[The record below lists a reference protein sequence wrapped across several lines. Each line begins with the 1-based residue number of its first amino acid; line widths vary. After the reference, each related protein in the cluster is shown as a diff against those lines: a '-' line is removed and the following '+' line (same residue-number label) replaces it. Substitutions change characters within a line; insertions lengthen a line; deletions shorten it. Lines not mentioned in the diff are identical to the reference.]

1 MLVETM
7 PTVSCRY
14 SGELRCVATHQRS
27 GAVLMTDAPIDNA
40 GKGEAFSPTDLVATA
55 LATCMLTIMGI
66 TANSRGW
73 SIEGSTA
80 DVDKQM
86 TESGPRRVEALRV
99 HLKLAQ
105 HLSEEQR
112 SLLQRVAEQC
122 PVKRSLDPS
131 IHLELIW
138 S

>member
-1 MLVETM
+1 M

-14 SGELRCVATHQRS
+14 RGELRCEATHHGS
-27 GAVLMTDAPIDNA
+27 GAVLITDAPIDNA
-40 GKGEAFSPTDLVATA
+40 GKGEEFSPTDLLATSV
-55 LATCMLTIMGI
+55 ATCMLTIMGI
-66 TANSRGW
+66 TAKSRNW

-80 DVDKQM
+80 DVEKQM
-86 TESGPRRVEALRV
+86 TQSGPRKVEKLRV
-99 HLKLAQ
+99 HLKLPQ
-105 HLSEEQR
+105 QLSNEQR

>member
-1 MLVETM
+1 M

-14 SGELRCVATHQRS
+14 RGELRCEATHHGS
-27 GAVLMTDAPIDNA
+27 GAVLITDAPIDNA
-40 GKGEAFSPTDLVATA
+40 GKGEEFSPTDLLATSV
-55 LATCMLTIMGI
+55 ATCMLTIMGI
-66 TANSRGW
+66 TAKSRNW

-80 DVDKQM
+80 DVEKQM
-86 TESGPRRVEALRV
+86 TQSGPRKVEKLRV
-99 HLKLAQ
+99 RLKLPQ
-105 HLSEEQR
+105 HLSNEQR
-112 SLLQRVAEQC
+112 ALLQRVAEQC

>member
-1 MLVETM
+1 M

-14 SGELRCVATHQRS
+14 RGELRCEATHHGS
-27 GAVLMTDAPIDNA
+27 GAVLITDAPIDNA
-40 GKGEAFSPTDLVATA
+40 GKGEEFSPTDLLATSV
-55 LATCMLTIMGI
+55 ATCMLTIMGI
-66 TANSRGW
+66 TAKSRNW

-80 DVDKQM
+80 NVEKQM
-86 TESGPRRVEALRV
+86 TQSGPRKVEKLRV
-99 HLKLAQ
+99 HLKLPQ
-105 HLSEEQR
+105 QLSNEQR

>member
-1 MLVETM
+1 MLI
-7 PTVSCRY
+7 
-14 SGELRCVATHQRS
+14 
-27 GAVLMTDAPIDNA
+27 TDAPIDNA
-40 GKGEAFSPTDLVATA
+40 GKGEEFSPTDLLATSV
-55 LATCMLTIMGI
+55 ATCMLTIMGI
-66 TANSRGW
+66 TAKSRNW

-80 DVDKQM
+80 NVEKQM
-86 TESGPRRVEALRV
+86 TQSGPRKVEKLRV
-99 HLKLAQ
+99 HLKLPQ
-105 HLSEEQR
+105 QLSNEQR

>member
-1 MLVETM
+1 M
-7 PTVSCRY
+7 PTVSCR
-14 SGELRCVATHQRS
+14 SRGELRCEATHHGS
-27 GAVLMTDAPIDNA
+27 GAVLITDAPIDNA
-40 GKGEAFSPTDLVATA
+40 GKGEEFSPTDLLATSV
-55 LATCMLTIMGI
+55 ATCMLTIMGI
-66 TANSRGW
+66 TAKSRNW

-80 DVDKQM
+80 DVEKQM
-86 TESGPRRVEALRV
+86 TKSGPRKVEKLRV
-99 HLKLAQ
+99 HLKLPQ
-105 HLSEEQR
+105 QLSNEQR

>member
-1 MLVETM
+1 M

-14 SGELRCVATHQRS
+14 SGELRCEATHHGS
-27 GAVLMTDAPIDNA
+27 AAVLMTDAPIDNA
-40 GKGEAFSPTDLVATA
+40 GKGEEFSPTDLLATA

-66 TANSRGW
+66 TARSRNW

-86 TESGPRRVEALRV
+86 SQSGPRRVERLRV
-99 HLKLAQ
+99 RLNLPE

-112 SLLQRVAEQC
+112 TLLQRVAEQC
-122 PVKRSLDPS
+122 PVKRSLDPL
-131 IHLELIW
+131 IQLELIW

>member
-1 MLVETM
+1 M

-14 SGELRCVATHQRS
+14 RGELRCEATHHGS
-27 GAVLMTDAPIDNA
+27 GAVLITDAPIDNA
-40 GKGEAFSPTDLVATA
+40 GKGEEFSPTDLLATSV
-55 LATCMLTIMGI
+55 ATCMLTIMGI
-66 TANSRGW
+66 TAKSRNW

-80 DVDKQM
+80 EVDKQM
-86 TESGPRRVEALRV
+86 TQSGPRKVEKLRV
-99 HLKLAQ
+99 HLILPQ
-105 HLSEEQR
+105 QLSNEQR

>member
-1 MLVETM
+1 M

-14 SGELRCVATHQRS
+14 SGELRCEATHHGS
-27 GAVLMTDAPIDNA
+27 GAVLITDAPIDNA
-40 GKGEAFSPTDLVATA
+40 GKGEEFSPTDLLATSV
-55 LATCMLTIMGI
+55 ATCMLTIMGI
-66 TANSRGW
+66 TAKSRNW

-80 DVDKQM
+80 DVEKQM
-86 TESGPRRVEALRV
+86 TQSGPRKVEKLRV
-99 HLKLAQ
+99 HMKLPQ
-105 HLSEEQR
+105 QLSNEQR

-131 IHLELIW
+131 IQLELIW

>member
-1 MLVETM
+1 MS
-7 PTVSCRY
+7 TVSCRY
-14 SGELRCVATHQRS
+14 NGELRCEATHHGS
-27 GAVLMTDAPIDNA
+27 AAVLMTDAPIDNA
-40 GKGEAFSPTDLVATA
+40 GKGEEFSPTDLLATSV
-55 LATCMLTIMGI
+55 ATCMLTIMGI
-66 TANSRGW
+66 TAKSRNW

-80 DVDKQM
+80 EVDKQM
-86 TESGPRRVEALRV
+86 TQSGPRKVEKLRV
-99 HLKLAQ
+99 HLKLPQ
-105 HLSEEQR
+105 QLSNEQR

>member
-1 MLVETM
+1 M

-14 SGELRCVATHQRS
+14 RGELRCEATHHGS
-27 GAVLMTDAPIDNA
+27 GAVLITDAPIDNA
-40 GKGEAFSPTDLVATA
+40 GKGEEFSPTDLLATSV
-55 LATCMLTIMGI
+55 ATCMLTIMGI
-66 TANSRGW
+66 TAKSRNW

-80 DVDKQM
+80 EVDKQM
-86 TESGPRRVEALRV
+86 TQSGPRKVEKLSV
-99 HLKLAQ
+99 HLKLPQ
-105 HLSEEQR
+105 QLSNEQR
-112 SLLQRVAEQC
+112 ALLQRVAEQC

>member
-1 MLVETM
+1 M

-14 SGELRCVATHQRS
+14 SGELRCEATHHGS
-27 GAVLMTDAPIDNA
+27 GAVLITDAPIDNA
-40 GKGEAFSPTDLVATA
+40 GKGEEFSPTDLLATSV
-55 LATCMLTIMGI
+55 ATCMLTIMGI
-66 TANSRGW
+66 TAKSRNW

-80 DVDKQM
+80 DVEKQM
-86 TESGPRRVEALRV
+86 TQSGPRKVEKLRV
-99 HLKLAQ
+99 HLKLPQ
-105 HLSEEQR
+105 QLSNEER

>member
-1 MLVETM
+1 M

-14 SGELRCVATHQRS
+14 RGELRCEATHHGS
-27 GAVLMTDAPIDNA
+27 GAVLITDAPIDNA
-40 GKGEAFSPTDLVATA
+40 GKGEEFSPTDLLATA

-66 TANSRGW
+66 TARSRNW

-86 TESGPRRVEALRV
+86 SQSGPRRVERLRV
-99 HLKLAQ
+99 HLNLPE

-112 SLLQRVAEQC
+112 TLLQRVAEQC
-122 PVKRSLDPS
+122 PVKRSLDPL
-131 IHLELIW
+131 IQLELIW

>member
-1 MLVETM
+1 M

-14 SGELRCVATHQRS
+14 SGELRCEATHHGS
-27 GAVLMTDAPIDNA
+27 GAVLITDAPIDNA
-40 GKGEAFSPTDLVATA
+40 GKGEEFSPTDLLATSV
-55 LATCMLTIMGI
+55 ATCMLTIMGI
-66 TANSRGW
+66 TAKSRNW

-80 DVDKQM
+80 DVEKQM
-86 TESGPRRVEALRV
+86 TQSGTRKVEKLRV
-99 HLKLAQ
+99 HLKLPQ
-105 HLSEEQR
+105 QLSNEQR

>member
-1 MLVETM
+1 M

-14 SGELRCVATHQRS
+14 RGELRCEATHHGS
-27 GAVLMTDAPIDNA
+27 GAVLITDAPIDNA
-40 GKGEAFSPTDLVATA
+40 GKGEEFSPTDLLATSV
-55 LATCMLTIMGI
+55 ATCMLTIMGI
-66 TANSRGW
+66 TAKSRNW

-80 DVDKQM
+80 DVEKQM
-86 TESGPRRVEALRV
+86 TQSGPRKVEKLRV
-99 HLKLAQ
+99 HLKLPHQ
-105 HLSEEQR
+105 LSNEQR